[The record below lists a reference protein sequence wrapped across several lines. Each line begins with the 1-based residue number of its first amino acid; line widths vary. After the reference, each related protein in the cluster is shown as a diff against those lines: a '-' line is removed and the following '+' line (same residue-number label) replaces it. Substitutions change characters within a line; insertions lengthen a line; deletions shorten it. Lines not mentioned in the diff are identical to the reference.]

1 MRGRNNAEK
10 SMADAGGTRDS
21 CVMSMRSDIV
31 PEPAR
36 PPSSGLRGDYAAAAA
51 DYTVP
56 QAWDTYTRAE
66 HDRWRRLYARQADV
80 TAAHASP
87 AFPHALHGLDAS
99 GGVPRLDAVSEALDT
114 VTGWRLIAVPGLIP
128 DQAFF
133 RHLAGRRFPVT
144 RWLREERE
152 LDYIAEPDVFHDFY
166 GHVPMLFQPAF
177 ADGMQAY
184 GARGLELDEAG
195 AKRMARL
202 YWYVVE
208 FGLERT
214 SEGLKAFGAGIL
226 SSAAETVFSV
236 TDPSPNRIAFDL
248 RRVLRTRYR
257 IDDFQETYFVLDR
270 FEDLLSAVERPLGPV
285 IDSLA
290 REPDLEPHALE
301 PTDRVISRG
310 QGPRHR
316 KAQA

>member
-1 MRGRNNAEK
+1 MRETCI
-10 SMADAGGTRDS
+10 ML
-21 CVMSMRSDIV
+21 
-31 PEPAR
+31 AR
-36 PPSSGLRGDYAAAAA
+36 PDTAAAFTPPTSHGLRGDYGSAAA
-51 DYTVP
+51 DWTVEQDWQSYTP
-56 QAWDTYTRAE
+56 AE
-66 HDRWRRLYARQADV
+66 HDRWRRLYARQAEV

-87 AFPHALHGLDAS
+87 TFLHALHGLDAS
-99 GGVPRLDAVSEALDT
+99 AGIPRLDAVSEALQRA
-114 VTGWRLIAVPGLIP
+114 TGWRLVAVPGLLP
-128 DQAFF
+128 DAVFF
-133 RHLAGRRFPVT
+133 GHLAARRFPVT

-152 LDYIAEPDVFHDFY
+152 LDYIVEPDVFHDFY
-166 GHVPMLFQPAF
+166 GHVPMLFEPAF
-177 ADGMQAY
+177 AHGMQAY

-195 AKRMARL
+195 AKRLARL

-270 FEDLLSAVERPLGPV
+270 FEDLLGAVERPLAPV
-285 IDSLA
+285 IDSVAGL
-290 REPDLEPHALE
+290 PDLESHALE
-301 PTDRVISRG
+301 SADRIVTRG
-310 QGPRHR
+310 QGPRRQTAHL
-316 KAQA
+316 

>member
-1 MRGRNNAEK
+1 
-10 SMADAGGTRDS
+10 
-21 CVMSMRSDIV
+21 MSNQPDIV
-31 PEPAR
+31 PEPV
-36 PPSSGLRGDYAAAAA
+36 PPQVRGLRGEYATAAA
-51 DYTVP
+51 DFTVP
-56 QAWDTYTRAE
+56 QAWERYTAAE
-66 HDRWRRLYARQADV
+66 HDRWRRLYARQAEV

-87 AFPHALHGLDAS
+87 VFLHALHGLDAS
-99 GGVPRLDAVSEALDT
+99 VGIPRLDAVSNALDRA
-114 VTGWRLIAVPGLIP
+114 TGWRLVAVPGLIP

-152 LDYIAEPDVFHDFY
+152 LDYIVEPDLFHDFY
-166 GHVPMLFQPAF
+166 GHAPMLFEPAF

-184 GARGLELDEAG
+184 GRRGLELDEAG
-195 AKRMARL
+195 AMRIARL

-226 SSAAETVFSV
+226 SSSAETVFSV
-236 TDPSPNRIAFDL
+236 TDPAPNRIAFDL

-270 FEDLLSAVERPLGPV
+270 FEDLLRAVERPLGPV

-290 REPDLEPHALE
+290 GEPDLEPHALD
-301 PTDRVISRG
+301 PSDRVISRG
-310 QGPRHR
+310 RGPRLRRAH
-316 KAQA
+316 A